1 MGDLAANVNL
11 KLHESRAKVLSAT
24 KEYEGRDMYS
34 IHSALH
40 QIVNRV
46 DSFMEK
52 KRRSTLEETS
62 IAEAVFGMIRH
73 EEAENERLAK
83 QQARM
88 RKAHAEQEA
97 RLEAQRARAAALEDP
112 RPKGEGEEAGGGKE
126 RNAAEG
132 KAKAPEEESTKN

>member
-46 DSFMEK
+46 LFNNCGLSGDQFAMVLEGLAYLRDFKSIIYKMNAVNSLSLEK
-52 KRRSTLEETS
+52 MIPVLDKRLPMHLEELKLIDCKINS
-62 IAEAVFGMIRH
+62 
-73 EEAENERLAK
+73 
-83 QQARM
+83 
-88 RKAHAEQEA
+88 
-97 RLEAQRARAAALEDP
+97 
-112 RPKGEGEEAGGGKE
+112 
-126 RNAAEG
+126 
-132 KAKAPEEESTKN
+132 S

>member
-11 KLHESRAKVLSAT
+11 KLHELRAKVLSAT

-52 KRRSTLEETS
+52 KRRSTLEETT
-62 IAEAVFGMIRH
+62 IAEAVFAMIRH

-83 QQARM
+83 QQARL

-97 RLEAQRARAAALEDP
+97 RVAAQLARAAALEDP
-112 RPKGEGEEAGGGKE
+112 RAKGEEAGGDKGQ
-126 RNAAEG
+126 NAAEG
-132 KAKAPEEESTKN
+132 ATKAPEEESTKN

>member
-11 KLHESRAKVLSAT
+11 KLHESKEKVLSAT

-52 KRRSTLEETS
+52 KRRSTLEETT
-62 IAEAVFGMIRH
+62 IAEAIFAMIRH
-73 EEAENERLAK
+73 EEAENERVGR
-83 QQARM
+83 QQARL
-88 RKAHAEQEA
+88 RKAHAEEEA
-97 RLEAQRARAAALEDP
+97 RVATQRARAAALEDP
-112 RPKGEGEEAGGGKE
+112 RAKREGEAASGDKGQ
-126 RNAAEG
+126 NAAEET
-132 KAKAPEEESTKN
+132 KAPEEESTKN

>member
-11 KLHESRAKVLSAT
+11 KLHESKAKVLSAT

-52 KRRSTLEETS
+52 KRRSTLEETA
-62 IAEAVFGMIRH
+62 IAEAIFAMIRH
-73 EEAENERLAK
+73 EEAENERVAR
-83 QQARM
+83 QQARL

-97 RLEAQRARAAALEDP
+97 RVAAQRARAAALEDP
-112 RPKGEGEEAGGGKE
+112 RAKREGEEAGGDKGQ
-126 RNAAEG
+126 NAAEET
-132 KAKAPEEESTKN
+132 KAPEEESTKN